1 MDPGRWQEIERLYYQ
16 AQALPSGKRP
26 AFLVEACGAD
36 EDLRLEVQ
44 ALLDEPATAAEFL
57 NAQALDVAVAGLG
70 ETGLRPGSRLGVYQ
84 IHERIGAGGMGEVY
98 RARDTRLG
106 RDVAIKIL
114 PRAFTTDPDRLA
126 RFEREARVLAALN
139 HPNVGAIY
147 GFEEAVPDGAGDRLR
162 GLVLELVEGD
172 TLADRLRRGAL
183 PVTEALAIARQIAE
197 ALAAAHGKGIV
208 HRDLKPANVKVT
220 PGGIVKVLD
229 FGLAK
234 AGAETSMADLTHS
247 PTVAVHGTEQGVI
260 LGTAAYM
267 SPEQTRGQ
275 GVDKRADVWAF
286 GCVLYELL
294 TGASPF
300 PGKTVSDTIA
310 KILERE
316 PEWQKLPRSTPARV
330 RELLRR
336 CLQKDPDKR
345 LSDLAEARGEID
357 ACLASPWKLPA
368 AVLESLRWSLSRPI
382 VRASVAAIA
391 AVAAGL
397 TTYVVRDRPA
407 AIPQFANPVQLTSA
421 IGVEDYPTWS
431 PDGRTLAYESN
442 ESGTWDVWLTQT
454 GGGSP
459 VNRTAEHP
467 GADRYP
473 SWSPEGGQ
481 IAFWSEQDGG
491 GYFVM
496 PALGGVPVKVVP
508 TSAFSPMFSPPA
520 WSADGTELAGA
531 SYSTA
536 SGRSETFVEI
546 VSLVTRAT
554 RRVPLPGNEE
564 ARLDLNWSAD
574 GRYMAYVDA
583 AQQPAETTQLW
594 VLRLADGRATAIT
607 DGRTNVR
614 RPKWSPDGRHLF
626 YVANRVGPPDLW
638 RQRIGDAGAADG
650 EPVRV
655 TTGLEV
661 RGAVFS
667 PDGVKVAY
675 SKGRW
680 VSNVWRVPILP
691 DRPATW
697 ADAVQMTFDQAF
709 IEFADISRDGRTLAY
724 SSDRTGN
731 QDLWL
736 MPIGGEP
743 RQLTADPAPDWNPL
757 QSPDGHQVAFY
768 SHRTGDR
775 EVWVMPSAGGP
786 ATQLTRSRGLD
797 VPLSWSPDGRQL
809 AFRSERT
816 GDSEIWVMTADGT
829 ELRQI
834 TNHPAGDHHPSWSP
848 DGQSLVFMSL
858 RGGRPQ
864 VWKTAATGGEPE
876 LLISDSGLSIRWSPD
891 GEQIYFAEAD
901 EKNFHAFS
909 MRDRTTRPITNL
921 IGRRGTLGIY
931 QMPATDGAFL
941 YFTWRDDLGDIWVMD
956 VAQE

>member
-1 MDPGRWQEIERLYYQ
+1 
-16 AQALPSGKRP
+16 
-26 AFLVEACGAD
+26 
-36 EDLRLEVQ
+36 
-44 ALLDEPATAAEFL
+44 
-57 NAQALDVAVAGLG
+57 
-70 ETGLRPGSRLGVYQ
+70 
-84 IHERIGAGGMGEVY
+84 
-98 RARDTRLG
+98 
-106 RDVAIKIL
+106 
-114 PRAFTTDPDRLA
+114 
-126 RFEREARVLAALN
+126 VLAAGVLAV
-139 HPNVGAIY
+139 VGM
-147 GFEEAVPDGAGDRLR
+147 
-162 GLVLELVEGD
+162 
-172 TLADRLRRGAL
+172 TLY
-183 PVTEALAIARQIAE
+183 EF
-197 ALAAAHGKGIV
+197 
-208 HRDLKPANVKVT
+208 RD
-220 PGGIVKVLD
+220 
-229 FGLAK
+229 
-234 AGAETSMADLTHS
+234 
-247 PTVAVHGTEQGVI
+247 
-260 LGTAAYM
+260 
-267 SPEQTRGQ
+267 
-275 GVDKRADVWAF
+275 RADPV
-286 GCVLYELL
+286 
-294 TGASPF
+294 
-300 PGKTVSDTIA
+300 
-310 KILERE
+310 
-316 PEWQKLPRSTPARV
+316 
-330 RELLRR
+330 
-336 CLQKDPDKR
+336 
-345 LSDLAEARGEID
+345 
-357 ACLASPWKLPA
+357 
-368 AVLESLRWSLSRPI
+368 
-382 VRASVAAIA
+382 
-391 AVAAGL
+391 
-397 TTYVVRDRPA
+397 
-407 AIPQFANPVQLTSA
+407 PQFTNPVQVTSA

-442 ESGTWDVWLTQT
+442 ESGTWDVWLTQM

-459 VNRTAEHP
+459 VNRTAEHS

-531 SYSTA
+531 NYSTA
-536 SGRSETFVEI
+536 SGRSETFAEI

-554 RRVPLPGNEE
+554 RRVPLPGSEE
-564 ARLDLNWSAD
+564 ARLDLSWSAD

-614 RPKWSPDGRHLF
+614 RPKWSADGRHLF

-638 RQRIGDAGAADG
+638 RQRMGDEGSADG
-650 EPVRV
+650 EPERV

-667 PDGVKVAY
+667 PVGVKVAY

-680 VSNVWRVPILP
+680 VSNVWQVPILP

-709 IEFADISRDGRTLAY
+709 VEFADISRDGRTLAY

-736 MPIGGEP
+736 MPIGGDP

-757 QSPDGHQVAFY
+757 QSPDGSQLAFY
-768 SHRTGDR
+768 SYRTGDR
-775 EVWVMPSAGGP
+775 EVWVMPSAGGA

-809 AFRSERT
+809 AIRSERT
-816 GDSEIWVMTADGT
+816 GNSEIWVMAADGT
-829 ELRQI
+829 QLRQI

-848 DGQSLVFMSL
+848 DGESLVFMSL

-864 VWKTAATGGEPE
+864 VWKTAVTGGEPE
-876 LLISDSGLSIRWSPD
+876 LLIPDTGLSIRWSPD

-921 IGRRGTLGIY
+921 VGRRGTLGVY
-931 QMPATDGAFL
+931 QMPATDGRFF